1 MFTGICMFVL
11 HKKQMQIKGKIPLL
25 IVAILAWIVIIS
37 SCANQGMPTG
47 GPRDSIPP
55 ILLETSPQFK
65 ELNFNGNK
73 VQFTFNE
80 YIVSDEVSEM
90 LVISPP
96 LEKKPIIRT
105 KGKSL
110 IVQFNEEL
118 KDSTTYSFDFKNSIA
133 DNNEKNPYKNMRFSF
148 STGDTYD
155 SLRVAGRLMDAFNLE
170 PVESGL
176 ILLQKNLHDSAVY
189 SVRPNYIAKTDEK
202 GVFMIDNI
210 APGKYHL
217 FAINDANNDLIY
229 NEGAEEFA
237 FVDSLVI
244 PSAEF
249 FEELDTLVEGTD
261 SLLVLGHTHFYPEP
275 FYLHQF
281 TEEIF
286 DQYLDSYSRDTRYKC
301 SFAFNESV
309 NDTFS
314 INLVGNEA
322 TDWYQL
328 EYNEKMDSLSIWIAD
343 TMVARL
349 DTLFMELSYY
359 QLDSAAQL
367 YIQKDTVE
375 MNFKDK
381 VKEKTKKKRKSKDEG
396 KEKSKPIIQFNWKTN
411 ASASIMEI
419 NKSITLVAPE
429 PVSYF
434 DSTKIVLFLDEDTLK
449 TPLKIKFERDTTTW
463 RQYLISYKWEP
474 DTKYTFEIDSAAC
487 TNIYGVTSKRLS
499 KTFKTREEDY
509 YGTIFIKGTNMP
521 DSTCPM
527 LVQLLKNNDD
537 ETVVMEQNIAK
548 DGTVTFNFITPE
560 KYLVKIIYDENG
572 NGKWDT
578 GSYQDKFQAE
588 KVVYNNEVV
597 KVRSNWEKE
606 LVWDLKPDY
615 SFIKNIR
622 DFELEEQ
629 QRKAAEKKAREE
641 KENPDR
647 PQQNQN
653 NIMQGGSSGN
663 PGSRGSEIIR

>member
-1 MFTGICMFVL
+1 
-11 HKKQMQIKGKIPLL
+11 MQIKGKIPLL
-25 IVAILAWIVIIS
+25 IVAVLAWIVIIS

-47 GPRDSIPP
+47 GPRDSVPP
-55 ILLETSPQFK
+55 ILLETSPMYK
-65 ELNFNGNK
+65 SLNFTGNK

-80 YIVSDEVSEM
+80 YIISDEVSEK

-96 LEKKPIIRT
+96 LEKRPIIRT
-105 KGKSL
+105 KGKTL

-118 KDSTTYSFDFKNSIA
+118 MDSTTYSLDFKNSIA
-133 DNNEKNPYKNMRFSF
+133 DNNEKNPYKSMRFSF

-155 SLRVAGRLMDAFNLE
+155 SLRVAGVIMDAFNLE

-176 ILLQKNLHDSAVY
+176 VMLQKNLHDSAVY
-189 SVRPNYIAKTDEK
+189 SVRPNYIAKTDEN

-210 APGKYHL
+210 APGKYNL

-237 FVDSLVI
+237 FVDSLVV
-244 PSAEF
+244 PSSEF
-249 FEELDTLVEGTD
+249 IEELDTLVKGTD
-261 SLLVLGHTHFYPEP
+261 SLLVLGHTHFYPDP
-275 FYLHQF
+275 FYLRQF
-281 TEEIF
+281 TEDIF
-286 DQYLDSYSRDTRYKC
+286 DQYMDSYSRDTRYKC
-301 SFAFNESV
+301 SFAFSESV
-309 NDTFS
+309 KDTFD
-314 INLVGNEA
+314 IKLVGNET
-322 TDWYQL
+322 TDWYQV
-328 EYNEKMDSLSIWIAD
+328 EYNEKMDSLVIWIAD
-343 TMVARL
+343 TMIARQ

-367 YIQKDTVE
+367 YVQKDTVE

-381 VKEKTKKKRKSKDEG
+381 VEAKTKKKRKSKDEG
-396 KEKSKPIIQFNWKTN
+396 KEKPKPIPQFIWKTN

-419 NKSITLVAPE
+419 NKSITLIAPE

-434 DSTKIVLFLDEDTLK
+434 DSTQIVLFLTEDTLK
-449 TPLKIKFERDTTTW
+449 TPLKIKFEKDTSAW
-463 RQYLISYKWEP
+463 RQYQISHKWEP
-474 DTKYTFEIDSAAC
+474 ETDYTLEIDSAAC
-487 TNIYGVTSKRLS
+487 TNIYGISSKKLS
-499 KTFKTREEDY
+499 KKFKTREEDY
-509 YGTIFIKGTNMP
+509 YGTVTVNATNVP
-521 DSTCPM
+521 CSV
-527 LVQLLKNNDD
+527 LIQLLKNNDD
-537 ETVVMEQNIAK
+537 ETILMEKVIDK
-548 DGTVTFNFITPE
+548 DGSLIFDFIVPD
-560 KYLVKIIYDENG
+560 KYKVKVIYDENE

-606 LVWDLKPDY
+606 LIWDLKPDY

-647 PQQNQN
+647 PKQNQN
-653 NIMQGGSSGN
+653 NMMQGGSSGN
-663 PGSRGSEIIR
+663 PGSRGGEIIR